1 MTSTETKVIFTK
13 FKTYLL
19 FCNFFQIYLHI
30 LNFITNFAF
39 ELEESGK
46 WREERGERI
55 LKPGKSHF
63 SQLDRLA
70 DRSSTGSLT
79 AARQA
84 R

>member
-1 MTSTETKVIFTK
+1 MTSTEIKVVFTK
-13 FKTYLL
+13 FKIYPF

-46 WREERGERI
+46 WREEREY
-55 LKPGKSHF
+55 LNPGKVISH
-63 SQLDRLA
+63 
-70 DRSSTGSLT
+70 SSTGSLT